1 MESSTQRTQ
10 ETLAGDFYPALQFF
24 ALQMASVTQPTVIWR
39 HLRRL
44 KTCICAPSMVGGREG
59 PWTPQTVFF
68 GSNLTQLIHLG
79 FVVLLSRLLSREEH
93 LPWPFAIRSLGLNH
107 SETGKFQLAS
117 HGVSMA

>member
-1 MESSTQRTQ
+1 
-10 ETLAGDFYPALQFF
+10 
-24 ALQMASVTQPTVIWR
+24 
-39 HLRRL
+39 
-44 KTCICAPSMVGGREG
+44 MVGGREG
-59 PWTPQTVFF
+59 PWTPQPVFF

-79 FVVLLSRLLSREEH
+79 FVVLLSRLLYRDED